1 MTALLLA
8 FATNVGVGGMV
19 SGFRETFVHWLD
31 QRLAAEVYFEATG
44 PEAAQRIEAWLAQ
57 RPEVRAV
64 LPGAIASVR
73 LSGAPTG
80 IVGMSDHET
89 FRDHFPMLEQ
99 TPDAWDDLR
108 RGAGALVS
116 EQLARRLKL
125 ALGSSLDIPTTQGD
139 WRVKIDGI
147 FPDYGNPK
155 GQLRINLDALMR
167 HWPDTPRVSFGL
179 RVAPQAAA
187 GLIEAMKAQ
196 FGQKIGRIIDQDGIK
211 RLSMRIFEHT
221 FAVTAALNTLTLVV
235 SAIALLASLS
245 TLGEMRLA
253 QVAPVWACG
262 VPRQKLAQLEFLRVL
277 ALTAATA
284 VLAVPL
290 GLALTWCLV
299 AVVNVQAFGWRLPFQ
314 LFPWQWAEILVLA
327 LVTAALAALWPI
339 LRFVRTT
346 PAQLARVFAN
356 ER

>member
-1 MTALLLA
+1 MRGT
-8 FATNVGVGGMV
+8 
-19 SGFRETFVHWLD
+19 
-31 QRLAAEVYFEATG
+31 
-44 PEAAQRIEAWLAQ
+44 
-57 RPEVRAV
+57 
-64 LPGAIASVR
+64 
-73 LSGAPTG
+73 
-80 IVGMSDHET
+80 
-89 FRDHFPMLEQ
+89 
-99 TPDAWDDLR
+99 LR

-221 FAVTAALNTLTLVV
+221 FAVTAALNTLMLVV

-262 VPRQKLAQLEFLRVL
+262 VPRQKLAELEFLRVL
-277 ALTAATA
+277 ALSAATA
-284 VLAVPL
+284 LLAIPL

-314 LFPWQWAEILVLA
+314 LFPWQWAEISGA
-327 LVTAALAALWPI
+327 GAGDGGARGALADPAVCAHDAGATSRGFLPMSGRFASILSALLAFGAPCA
-339 LRFVRTT
+339 L
-346 PAQLARVFAN
+346 AQGFAGLGGDASGFA
-356 ER
+356 